1 MEKKLGFG
9 FMRLPLKEKGNS
21 QSIDKEQVD
30 KMVDMFI
37 ERGFTYFDTAYMYHE
52 GISEHVLKEALVQ
65 RYPREAYT
73 IADKMPTMRL
83 KEPGDVD
90 KIFNEQLDKCGVEYF
105 DYYLLHCLTKEN
117 YANAEK
123 FNTFEYC
130 MAKKKEGKIK
140 CLGFSFHDT
149 PELLDEILTKY
160 PEMEFV
166 QLQINYIDWEDGNI
180 QARRCYETCIKH
192 GKKIIVMEPVKGGLL
207 ANVPDEAKKLMME
220 YDANAS
226 VPSWAIRYA
235 ASLDNVFMVLSGM
248 SNLEQLD
255 DNTSY
260 MKEFKLVNDE
270 EKQIVQKVV
279 DIILNNL
286 KVPCTGCE
294 YCVAT
299 CPMNIPI
306 PRYFELYNK
315 QSQFGD
321 SSNSKNRYQEM
332 KDCGKAKDCIECG
345 ACERE
350 CPQHI
355 EIRKHIKEVSEL
367 FD

>member
-1 MEKKLGFG
+1 
-9 FMRLPLKEKGNS
+9 
-21 QSIDKEQVD
+21 
-30 KMVDMFI
+30 
-37 ERGFTYFDTAYMYHE
+37 
-52 GISEHVLKEALVQ
+52 
-65 RYPREAYT
+65 
-73 IADKMPTMRL
+73 
-83 KEPGDVD
+83 
-90 KIFNEQLDKCGVEYF
+90 
-105 DYYLLHCLTKEN
+105 
-117 YANAEK
+117 
-123 FNTFEYC
+123 
-130 MAKKKEGKIK
+130 
-140 CLGFSFHDT
+140 
-149 PELLDEILTKY
+149 
-160 PEMEFV
+160 
-166 QLQINYIDWEDGNI
+166 
-180 QARRCYETCIKH
+180 
-192 GKKIIVMEPVKGGLL
+192 MEPVKGGLL